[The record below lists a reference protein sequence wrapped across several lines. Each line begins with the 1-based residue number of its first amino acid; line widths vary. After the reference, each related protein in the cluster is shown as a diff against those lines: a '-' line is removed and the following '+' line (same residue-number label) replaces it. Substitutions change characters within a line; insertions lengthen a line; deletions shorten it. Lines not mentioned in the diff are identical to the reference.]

1 MCSYNWN
8 DRYPV
13 RVGTAVKS
21 NSILDKLESM
31 RSTENY
37 EGIGVTKFGSVVDE
51 VDENEED
58 ESNDSD

>member
-1 MCSYNWN
+1 
-8 DRYPV
+8 
-13 RVGTAVKS
+13 
-21 NSILDKLESM
+21 M